1 MAVDFYRHSL
11 GEDEKRAV
19 AAVLDSLFLTT
30 GQRVFE
36 FEKAFE
42 EFLGVPAAV
51 CTAHGTASL
60 HLAMLAAG
68 VGRGD
73 EVVTTPMTFLSSS
86 NAILYAGGTPVF
98 VDVDPATANIDPA
111 AVEAAVTPR
120 TKAIVAVDLYGLLA
134 DMKALRGIAD
144 RHGLVLVEDAAHCV
158 EGRRDGVGPGQLAD
172 FACFSFYATK
182 NLTCGEGGAL
192 TARDAAKK
200 NLLRQLGSHGMSK
213 NAAERYAGRYQ
224 HWDME
229 RLGFKYNLSDV
240 NASMLVSQLPKL
252 AATSREAGGDLPA
265 LRGGVPCDGGGFV
278 PDRAARGGLG
288 AASLHDLGRPGE
300 EGRDPRLDPGAE
312 GGRRRELPRRPPD
325 VVLHG
330 AVRLPARDVPGRR
343 ADRRLDDHDPAL
355 ARHDGRAG
363 GRGDRGRSCRGGGEP
378 LRGQAR
384 PENSTILRRSLPA
397 SGSMRRT
404 GSPKGVGTSKDSVA
418 DRPETGTVTS
428 AVCPFPM

>member
-19 AAVLDSLFLTT
+19 ASVLDSLFLTT
-30 GQRVFE
+30 GQRVTE
-36 FEKAFE
+36 FEKSFE

-68 VGRGD
+68 VGPGD

-111 AVEAAVTPR
+111 AVAAAVGPR

-134 DMKALRGIAD
+134 DMKALRAVAD
-144 RHGLVLVEDAAHCV
+144 RHALVLVEDAAHCV
-158 EGRRDGVGPGQLAD
+158 EGRRDGIGPGQLAD
-172 FACFSFYATK
+172 FGCFSFYATK
-182 NLTCGEGGAL
+182 NLTCGEGGAI
-192 TARDAAKK
+192 TARDGSKK

-240 NASMLVSQLPKL
+240 NASMLISQLPKL
-252 AATSREAGGDLPA
+252 AERLARREAICRRYEEA
-265 LRGGVPCDGGGFV
+265 FRATEGVSFPLV
-278 PDRAARGGLG
+278 PG
-288 AASLHDLGRPGE
+288 
-300 EGRDPRLDPGAE
+300 
-312 GGRRRELPRRPPD
+312 
-325 VVLHG
+325 G
-330 AVRLPARDVPGRR
+330 AVSARHLFTVWV
-343 ADRRLDDHDPAL
+343 DPAKRDAVL
-355 ARHDGRAG
+355 A
-363 GRGDRGRSCRGGGEP
+363 SI
-378 LRGQAR
+378 QAR
-384 PENSTILRRSLPA
+384 KVGVAVNYRAVHLTAYYRERFGFRRGMFPVAERIGDSTITIPLWPA
-397 SGSMRRT
+397 MTDAQVDEVIAAVRGA
-404 GSPKGVGTSKDSVA
+404 VA
-418 DRPETGTVTS
+418 ENR
-428 AVCPFPM
+428 

>member
-19 AAVLDSLFLTT
+19 ASVLDSLFLTT
-30 GQRVFE
+30 GQRVYE

-68 VGRGD
+68 VGPGD

-111 AVEAAVTPR
+111 AVAAAVGPR

-134 DMKALRGIAD
+134 DMKALRAVAD

-172 FACFSFYATK
+172 FGCFSFYATK
-182 NLTCGEGGAL
+182 NLTCGEGGAV
-192 TARDAAKK
+192 TARDTAKK
-200 NLLRQLGSHGMSK
+200 SLLRQLGSHGMSK
-213 NAAERYAGRYQ
+213 NAAERYAGKYQ

-229 RLGFKYNLSDV
+229 RLGYKYNLSDV
-240 NASMLVSQLPKL
+240 NASMLISQLPKL
-252 AATSREAGGDLPA
+252 AGRLARREAICRRYEEAFRATEGVSFPTVPA
-265 LRGGVPCDGGGFV
+265 
-278 PDRAARGGLG
+278 G
-288 AASLHDLGRPGE
+288 AASARHLFTIWVDPAK
-300 EGRDPRLDPGAE
+300 RDAILASVQARKVGVAVNYRAVHLTSYYAE
-312 GGRRRELPRRPPD
+312 RFGFRRGMFPAAERIGDSTITIPLWPAMTDAQVDE
-325 VVLHG
+325 VIA
-330 AVRLPARDVPGRR
+330 AVRESA
-343 ADRRLDDHDPAL
+343 A
-355 ARHDGRAG
+355 
-363 GRGDRGRSCRGGGEP
+363 
-378 LRGQAR
+378 
-384 PENSTILRRSLPA
+384 ENR
-397 SGSMRRT
+397 
-404 GSPKGVGTSKDSVA
+404 
-418 DRPETGTVTS
+418 
-428 AVCPFPM
+428 